1 MDSPSRA
8 AFMTGKYALNLG
20 NEFVFFSNMKH
31 CTKRIASALDGLFF
45 ITVQILSTPL
55 SILPDWYWYDR

>member
-1 MDSPSRA
+1 
-8 AFMTGKYALNLG
+8 MTGKYALNLG
-20 NEFVFFSNMKH
+20 DEFVFFSNMKH

-45 ITVQILSTPL
+45 ITVQILPTPL